1 MEEVVGVAAPEADD
15 AEDGVEGDGG
25 RQPAHQRPE
34 PGGGHQ
40 VARHVH
46 VAAAL
51 FREPTTRAQKLIQGD
66 HSGCVKPPVD
76 IKTKVAL

>member
-1 MEEVVGVAAPEADD
+1 MEEVIGVAAPEADD

-46 VAAAL
+46 AIAVAL
-51 FREPTTRAQKLIQGD
+51 FRDPTARARKF
-66 HSGCVKPPVD
+66 
-76 IKTKVAL
+76 ALA